1 MLTLI
6 VIVCLLFLVGTEYT
20 LLIAVAGTL
29 IYLYPIQATLLLCV
43 LGYLKWQGLFI
54 KQKLINFWNKR
65 KPK

>member
-20 LLIAVAGTL
+20 LIIAATGTL

-54 KQKLINFWNKR
+54 KQKLVNHWNKR